1 MPKTIVKIGPSDHG
15 QSMSLDEFDEAEVQP
30 GYIYELGRGIII
42 VSDIPGGKHFAIVN
56 EIRKQLSR
64 YDLTHQKTIL
74 TIASGGENKNP
85 FIRFESERHP
95 NLALYHTLHSGAGKI

>member
-15 QSMSLDEFDEAEVQP
+15 QSMFLDEFDEAEVQP

-64 YDLTHQKTIL
+64 YDLTHPNTIFA
-74 TIASGGENKNP
+74 IASGGAVHIP
-85 FIRFESERHP
+85 LTGVRSRQP
-95 NLALYHTLHSGAGKI
+95 PPVPDY